1 VKYVSIPVPTVR
13 LKQMLV
19 GPMRNFAY
27 LLADDA
33 GEGVLVDPC
42 WDVPGLLR
50 AAQQEGIRVR
60 AILATH
66 GHPDH
71 VGGVPDA
78 KKATGAPVHAHRS
91 ADHPHDVPLDDGQVF
106 RVGSME
112 IRVVHTPGH
121 RFDSVCY
128 VVDGTHVLTGD
139 TLFVGE
145 CGRVDLPGSSVPDM
159 HRSLT
164 QVLPALPD
172 HLVVLPGHD
181 YGARPTSTLGHEKR
195 TNHTMRPRTLEEFT
209 RFMTEP

>member
-1 VKYVSIPVPTVR
+1 
-13 LKQMLV
+13 MA
-19 GPMRNFAY
+19 NFAY

-33 GEGVLVDPC
+33 GEGLLVDPA
-42 WDVPGLLR
+42 WDVPLLLKEAE
-50 AAQQEGIRVR
+50 AAGIRVR

-66 GHPDH
+66 GHHDH
-71 VGGVPDA
+71 VNGIPEA
-78 KKATGAPVHAHRS
+78 KRATGAPVHAHRS

-106 RVGSME
+106 RVGALE
-112 IRVVHTPGH
+112 VRVVHTPGH

-159 HRSLT
+159 WRSLNAI
-164 QVLPALPD
+164 LPALPD

-181 YGARPTSTLGHEKR
+181 YGPRPTSTLGEEKR
-195 TNHTMRPRTLEEFT
+195 GNYTMRPRTLDEFV
-209 RFMTEP
+209 RFMGEP